1 MFTFVVRHSNFNIKI
16 VTFLLSLFA
25 VFPSNNHQNLQ
36 QNMSEAMNESDAQ
49 ETDNDKADAKWI
61 SLNVGGKVF
70 LTTLS
75 TLTNKEPNCMLA
87 KMFSHES
94 RIKPSCLRDGSYL
107 IDRSSQ
113 YFEPIINYLRHGQ
126 LIRDDGL
133 SLDGILEEARFFGID
148 GLIPRLEELIAIS
161 HNADNMPLTRR
172 DVVSSIIQTAYLSE
186 LRFQGVNLA
195 GADLSKLDLRNI
207 NFKVGFCGCMVLKI

>member
-1 MFTFVVRHSNFNIKI
+1 
-16 VTFLLSLFA
+16 
-25 VFPSNNHQNLQ
+25 
-36 QNMSEAMNESDAQ
+36 MSEAMNESDQ
-49 ETDNDKADAKWI
+49 HETDETDGDTDLNWI

-87 KMFSHES
+87 KMFSQQS
-94 RIKPSCLRDGSYL
+94 LIKPSCLRDGSYL

-133 SLDGILEEARFFGID
+133 SLDGILEEARFFGIES
-148 GLIPRLEELIAIS
+148 LIPRLEELISVS

-186 LRFQGVNLA
+186 LRFQGVNLT

-207 NFKVGFCGCMVLKI
+207 NFKVRCGLSVCT